1 LPRKIRLKRAQ
12 TPRGGEVNLPPSLD
26 RPVRCRSRP
35 IACLHNPNLAD
46 LPTRA
51 ISQALIPTM
60 LSAKPGRAAPRRR
73 GAGRKDLLRALL
85 LLPLIWPFGAML
97 QRLRVRNRPRPQ
109 ALPADLPMGLSVAGD
124 VVAYRHGDGRVQAWA
139 ARCTHL
145 GCRLDR
151 VIDGAVVCPCH
162 GSRFDEQGRV
172 LTGPAAKPLQPL
184 QVHVAAAGGWTV
196 QAPG

>member
-1 LPRKIRLKRAQ
+1 MKHTQ
-12 TPRGGEVNLPPSLD
+12 SPRGGPVDLPASLD
-26 RPVRCRSRP
+26 RPLPCRSTP
-35 IACLHNPNLAD
+35 FACLHNPTLAV
-46 LPTRA
+46 LLNRA
-51 ISQALIPTM
+51 NAQALIPTM

-73 GAGRKDLLRALL
+73 GAGRKDVLRALL
-85 LLPLIWPFGAML
+85 LLPLAWPFGAML
-97 QRLRVRNRPRPQ
+97 QRLRVRNRRPPQ
-109 ALPADLPMGLSVAGD
+109 ALPADLPLGLSVAGD

-172 LTGPAAKPLQPL
+172 LNGPAAKPLQPL
-184 QVHVAAAGGWTV
+184 QVQVAAAGGWTV
-196 QAPG
+196 QAPS